1 MVNAAARDLL
11 AALDEARAGGLAGP
25 QVLSKAEDAL
35 SALREAARAGR
46 GGGGAEKQKDA
57 ERAALREE
65 LRRSVSFSGAKRMK
79 TLKDLLI
86 KWHPDRHRDSE
97 EAAAFATEQTM
108 MVNEAMVVAKQNA
121 KLRGE
126 L

>member
-1 MVNAAARDLL
+1 MQAA
-11 AALDEARAGGLAGP
+11 
-25 QVLSKAEDAL
+25 VAE
-35 SALREAARAGR
+35 
-46 GGGGAEKQKDA
+46 AEKQKDA

>member
-1 MVNAAARDLL
+1 MWRSASGGG
-11 AALDEARAGGLAGP
+11 AALGGAGAE
-25 QVLSKAEDAL
+25 SKAEDAL
-35 SALREAARAGR
+35 SALREAAVQAAVAE
-46 GGGGAEKQKDA
+46 AEKQKDA

-65 LRRSVSFSGAKRMK
+65 LRRSVIFSGAKRMK

-121 KLRGE
+121 ELRGE
-126 L
+126 F